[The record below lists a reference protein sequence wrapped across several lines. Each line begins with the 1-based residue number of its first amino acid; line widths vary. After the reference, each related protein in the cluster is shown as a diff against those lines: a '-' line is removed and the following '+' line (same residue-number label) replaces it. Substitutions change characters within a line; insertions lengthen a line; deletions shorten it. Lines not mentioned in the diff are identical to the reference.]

1 MYNLNGLVYRMWNPR
16 LYFLV
21 GGIVLLVFYLTDP
34 RQKRKR
40 KTLIISIGAMIL
52 SVLSCGYYWLKV
64 QNPKISSFDG
74 TFCYYHSESRPRP
87 LNQSFTFLPV
97 PSHPGDLKQSF
108 YLDIRSKK
116 EIFPDELVEGGLYRI
131 YYEETCNVIVR
142 IDVLASPEK

>member
-1 MYNLNGLVYRMWNPR
+1 MYNLNGLVYRMWNPS

-74 TFCYYHSESRPRP
+74 TFCYY
-87 LNQSFTFLPV
+87 Q
-97 PSHPGDLKQSF
+97 Q
-108 YLDIRSKK
+108 
-116 EIFPDELVEGGLYRI
+116 RI
-131 YYEETCNVIVR
+131 PPPCT
-142 IDVLASPEK
+142 

>member
-1 MYNLNGLVYRMWNPR
+1 MYNLNGLVYRMWNPS
-16 LYFLV
+16 LYFLI

-74 TFCYYHSESRPRP
+74 TFCYYHSESRPRA
-87 LNQSFTFLPV
+87 LNQSFTFLPF
-97 PSHPGDLKQSF
+97 PSHPDDREKYF
-108 YLDIRSKK
+108 YLDVRSKR

-142 IDVLASPEK
+142 IDVLASPEE